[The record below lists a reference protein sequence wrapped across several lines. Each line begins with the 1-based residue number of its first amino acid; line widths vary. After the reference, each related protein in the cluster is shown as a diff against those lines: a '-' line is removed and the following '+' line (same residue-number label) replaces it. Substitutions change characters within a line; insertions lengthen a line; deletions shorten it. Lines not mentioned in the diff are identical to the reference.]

1 MKIAQMFKW
10 IKGKDLNEKKEY
22 FNDMVIFAS
31 DIMMIPFNIKV
42 LFHSQ
47 ENLFTTIYNQRK
59 LAWVKLFYNEKTIEK
74 AIMHVSEKALREAND
89 YKIRDLA
96 FHEVAHVRWEN
107 VEDLDGN
114 TNAGE
119 SDIFLMKFD
128 KDGNKI
134 WTKEIGTPTLYKIC
148 ISIEVPER
156 SSPETI

>member
-114 TNAGE
+114 TNHNK
-119 SDIFLMKFD
+119 KFF
-128 KDGNKI
+128 KI
-134 WTKEIGTPTLYKIC
+134 MNVIKKEYKIQNEN
-148 ISIEVPER
+148 IKH
-156 SSPETI
+156 SS

>member
-114 TNAGE
+114 TNHNK
-119 SDIFLMKFD
+119 KFF
-128 KDGNKI
+128 KI
-134 WTKEIGTPTLYKIC
+134 MSVIKKEYKIQNEN
-148 ISIEVPER
+148 IKH
-156 SSPETI
+156 SS